1 VGAGVCAVIYSF
13 VVLFGEIKEG
23 DANRRVYV
31 NGNRVTSEGDFQD
44 TLAEMIGNTRTRVN
58 LFMNKFKKLV
68 HYNGGIEVNFSL
80 LRVVLHN

>member
-44 TLAEMIGNTRTRVN
+44 TLAEMIGNVDAGQ
-58 LFMNKFKKLV
+58 FV
-68 HYNGGIEVNFSL
+68 HEQIQEACALQRRN
-80 LRVVLHN
+80 